1 MQGACPM
8 AQLQQRGAKIISCF
22 SPVSAS
28 DEPWLC
34 CCLLFFMKFPVRQ
47 DTDPHLFHLWSI
59 CGGGWW
65 SVGLVL
71 VLGSCKMGLMEGFSP
86 SGLSFVL
93 GSRHR
98 VAGLVR
104 SN

>member
-1 MQGACPM
+1 M
-8 AQLQQRGAKIISCF
+8 
-22 SPVSAS
+22 
-28 DEPWLC
+28 
-34 CCLLFFMKFPVRQ
+34 
-47 DTDPHLFHLWSI
+47 
-59 CGGGWW
+59 
-65 SVGLVL
+65 GLVL